1 MQRVNCHGS
10 LMKMKATFLRAPLF
24 HRLEQLSNEVAREK
38 LKKRRSLTQIEK
50 KKKGL
55 VTMNCP

>member
-10 LMKMKATFLRAPLF
+10 LMKMQATFLRAPLF
-24 HRLEQLSNEVAREK
+24 HRVEQLSNEVAREK

-50 KKKGL
+50 KKKDL
-55 VTMNCP
+55 